1 MTTDQAT
8 PPKKTPEQAPDTGA
22 TRPDL
27 TLWCADTEA
36 AAPLA
41 SALARA
47 HAITRVDSLP
57 DALPAGDAPVLMLY
71 VSPARALAAAMT
83 DKTTPAQALAAWCRD
98 AEAMLALHKAGRRR
112 VRLIETGVAR
122 RHPRAFCDLFAIPGP
137 GPEAEIA
144 RPNDPEA
151 MFLRLLAR
159 RILLGDA
166 PARALLARLE
176 AVSVPLSEDTPPPED
191 DPEAVLRAFRA
202 LRGAE
207 ERGETLT
214 AQNRAMRDELTTLA
228 ARIDERDTALDAAR
242 AELAEAKA
250 ASEMLQTQSRYM
262 QDELERLA
270 RQRDDLARE
279 AERLPGMT
287 RQIAERDRSLEAV
300 EALLATQEAQAAHV
314 SAELGAQL
322 AREQAEAATLRER
335 LSGTE
340 AELAAR
346 RDEID
351 RFFNSRSYRLTAP
364 LRWLF
369 AVVSGR
375 GAR

>member
-8 PPKKTPEQAPDTGA
+8 PPDQTSDQTPDA
-22 TRPDL
+22 RPGL
-27 TLWCADTEA
+27 VLWCADTEA

-47 HAITRVDSLP
+47 HAITRADSLP
-57 DALPAGDAPVLMLY
+57 EALPAGDAPFLMLY

-83 DKTTPAQALAAWCRD
+83 GESTPAQALAAWCRD

-112 VRLIETGVAR
+112 VRLIETGAAR
-122 RHPRAFCDLFAIPGP
+122 RHPRAFCDLFAVPGP
-137 GPEAEIA
+137 APEPEPEIA

-159 RILLGDA
+159 RMLLGDA

-176 AVSVPLSEDTPPPED
+176 AVSVPLGDETPPPED
-191 DPEAVLRAFRA
+191 DPEAVLRASRA

-228 ARIDERDTALDAAR
+228 ARIDDRDAALEAAR
-242 AELAEAKA
+242 ADLAEAEA

-270 RQRDDLARE
+270 RQRDELARE
-279 AERLPGMT
+279 AERLPGLT
-287 RQIAERDRSLEAV
+287 RQVAERDRSLAAV
-300 EALLATQEAQAAHV
+300 ETLLATQEAQAAHV
-314 SAELGAQL
+314 AAELGAQL
-322 AREQAEAATLRER
+322 AREQAGAATLRER

-346 RDEID
+346 RDEIE
-351 RFFNSRSYRLTAP
+351 RFFKSRSYRLTAP

-369 AVVSGR
+369 AVFSGR

>member
-8 PPKKTPEQAPDTGA
+8 PPDQTSDQTPDA
-22 TRPDL
+22 RPGL
-27 TLWCADTEA
+27 VLWCADTEA

-41 SALARA
+41 SALARV
-47 HAITRVDSLP
+47 HAITRADSLP
-57 DALPAGDAPVLMLY
+57 QALPAGDAPFLMLY

-83 DKTTPAQALAAWCRD
+83 GESTPAQALAAWCRD

-112 VRLIETGVAR
+112 VRLIETGAAR
-122 RHPRAFCDLFAIPGP
+122 RHPRAFCDLFALSGP
-137 GPEAEIA
+137 APAPEAEIA

-159 RILLGDA
+159 RMLLGDA

-176 AVSVPLSEDTPPPED
+176 AVSVPLGDETPPPED

-228 ARIDERDTALDAAR
+228 ARIDDRDAALEAAR
-242 AELAEAKA
+242 ADLAEAEA
-250 ASEMLQTQSRYM
+250 ATEMVQTQSRYM

-279 AERLPGMT
+279 AERLPGLT
-287 RQIAERDRSLEAV
+287 RQIAERDRSLAAV
-300 EALLATQEAQAAHV
+300 ETLVATQEVQAAHV
-314 SAELGAQL
+314 AAELGAQL

-369 AVVSGR
+369 AVFSGR